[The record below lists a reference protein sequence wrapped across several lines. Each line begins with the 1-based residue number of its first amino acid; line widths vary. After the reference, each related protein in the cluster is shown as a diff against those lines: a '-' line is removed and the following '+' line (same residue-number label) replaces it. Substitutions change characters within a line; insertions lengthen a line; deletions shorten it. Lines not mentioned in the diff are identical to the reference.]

1 MNYVN
6 VGYCGFLFR
15 NAAAIN
21 DDPGPFCSFV
31 VGYGTSSTQLIKIN
45 KAEEMNYVGVDAMD
59 SSLKAAETP

>member
-15 NAAAIN
+15 NAIN
-21 DDPGPFCSFV
+21 DPF
-31 VGYGTSSTQLIKIN
+31 VGYGTSATQLIKIN

-59 SSLKAAETP
+59 RSFKRRHC